1 MDHVMKDCL
10 MVSRQHRLADVCR
23 RLHTPKISNIVVCG
37 SSGEVHG
44 VIPLWHILQLL
55 QGNRAFTDRMIAS
68 LTLEEISAALDAA
81 LCFDAQHSR
90 WKGMRIFAGEHGGGR
105 QTAAFAG
112 RAQHAGLCHRLR
124 RFHDQRYAAQRGK
137 RAPCF
142 AAADGKAYS

>member
-68 LTLEEISAALDAA
+68 LTLEEIGAALDAA

-90 WKGMRIFAGEHGGGR
+90 WKGMRIFAGEQGDALP
-105 QTAAFAG
+105 AA
-112 RAQHAGLCHRLR
+112 
-124 RFHDQRYAAQRGK
+124 RG
-137 RAPCF
+137 
-142 AAADGKAYS
+142 

>member
-55 QGNRAFTDRMIAS
+55 QGTV
-68 LTLEEISAALDAA
+68 
-81 LCFDAQHSR
+81 
-90 WKGMRIFAGEHGGGR
+90 
-105 QTAAFAG
+105 
-112 RAQHAGLCHRLR
+112 RLPT
-124 RFHDQRYAAQRGK
+124 G
-137 RAPCF
+137 
-142 AAADGKAYS
+142 